1 MMKEKDIRERII
13 ITEAINQGL
22 LSTESPDINAID
34 SLIPSKYI
42 LAMWQHITTAK
53 LIAKLDALYEVLG
66 EQRPRYICEVTS
78 PMSIQQPDSKDE
90 TKEDL
95 YGLRVW

>member
-13 ITEAINQGL
+13 IAEAINQCL
-22 LSTESPDINAID
+22 LSTEPPDIKAID
-34 SLIPSKYI
+34 SLIPSNYI
-42 LAMWQHITTAK
+42 LAIWRHITIAK

-78 PMSIQQPDSKDE
+78 SRSI
-90 TKEDL
+90 
-95 YGLRVW
+95 